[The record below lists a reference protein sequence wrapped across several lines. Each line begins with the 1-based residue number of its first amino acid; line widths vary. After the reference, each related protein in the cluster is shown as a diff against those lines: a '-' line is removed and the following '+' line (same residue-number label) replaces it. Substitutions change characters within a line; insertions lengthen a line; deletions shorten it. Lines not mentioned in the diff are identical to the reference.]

1 MHPEALCAELAT
13 TQRFFRTTIACL
25 RAEDAGFAP
34 RPGMYTVATTVAHVA
49 RTVDWFVEGAFFRA
63 DGLDMDFDRHIAEA
77 QAVTD
82 LAAAQ
87 AWCDRSFAA
96 AAAAL
101 RSHAGRLGEP
111 LPPGI
116 LGGQPR
122 GAIVGAITDHTA
134 HHRGALAVYAR
145 LLGREPAMPYS

>member
-1 MHPEALCAELAT
+1 MDPEALCAELDA

-25 RAEDAGFAP
+25 RAEDAAFAP
-34 RPGMYTVATTVAHVA
+34 RPGMYTVAATVAHVA
-49 RTVDWFVEGAFFRA
+49 RTVDWFVEGAFARP
-63 DGLDMDFDRHIAEA
+63 DGFDMAFDLHIAEA

-82 LAAAQ
+82 LAAAH
-87 AWCDRSFAA
+87 AWCDRAFSAA
-96 AAAAL
+96 AVAL

-116 LGGQPR
+116 LGGLPR
-122 GAIVGAITDHTA
+122 AAIVGAITDHTA

-145 LLGREPAMPYS
+145 LLGRDPAMPYA